1 MGWKHGFSVY
11 NEVMNLIAE
20 NRCRE
25 LLVID
30 NEPIRRAIE
39 LELRTVRAAIEECE
53 EKIRRHE
60 TLDLPAFR
68 QWMALECGDLLHKQR
83 MIEDELWILR
93 VRLAAIQGLT
103 RHGIN
108 NVGAAFFWFRE
119 IEQDQGTVPPYVQRA
134 WEEVTVGRPQKQK
147 AHGVEVGR
155 FEEEAE
161 EGIDDESDD
170 IFSERD
176 EESATGVSRSEGE
189 HASESNRGESGVSG
203 RIKRLFRKIAL
214 LLHPDTA
221 GVVSRQE
228 LELWYQAQRAYEQED
243 AIALE
248 TVLARCDR
256 VGTNCRT
263 LSELRE
269 FVRQSGL
276 RFLTLRELIA
286 GLKRLS
292 SWQFLLLSPSEL
304 KTRLKSVRRELDGIV
319 SELARDAALL
329 ERELR
334 KIEMKANR
342 WVERRR
348 GVEKQLALGI

>member
-1 MGWKHGFSVY
+1 LGWKHGFSVY

-39 LELRTVRAAIEECE
+39 VELQTVRAAIEECE
-53 EKIRRHE
+53 EKISRHE

-68 QWMALECGDLLHKQR
+68 QWMALECADLLQKQR
-83 MIEDELWILR
+83 MIEDEIWVLR
-93 VRLAAIQGLT
+93 ARLAAIQGLT
-103 RHGIN
+103 RNGIN

-119 IEQDQGTVPPYVQRA
+119 IEQDQGAVPPYVQRA

-155 FEEEAE
+155 FEEEAG

-170 IFSERD
+170 IFLERD
-176 EESATGVSRSEGE
+176 EESATGVSRSE
-189 HASESNRGESGVSG
+189 GESGVSG

-228 LELWYQAQRAYEQED
+228 LELWSQAQRAYEQED

-256 VGTNCRT
+256 VGTNRRT

-276 RFLTLRELIA
+276 RFLTLRESIA
-286 GLKRLS
+286 GLERLS

-304 KTRLKSVRRELDGIV
+304 KTRLKSVRRELDGVV

-334 KIEMKANR
+334 KIETKANR

-348 GVEKQLALGI
+348 GVGKQLALGI